1 MNSSQFNKILV
12 VKHGS
17 LGDIAFSILA
27 MASIK
32 QFFSNATID
41 LLTEEKYVNFLSNS
55 NYFNSIIK
63 DNRKGIIDSLKVI
76 LKINQNKYDVIDIK
90 LQNIIKLDKEKFSN
104 ISLESKDLISKT
116 FSKYQMVKSYVDL
129 YAQQSI

>member
-41 LLTEEKYVNFLSNS
+41 LLTEEKYANFLSNS
-55 NYFNSIIK
+55 N
-63 DNRKGIIDSLKVI
+63 
-76 LKINQNKYDVIDIK
+76 
-90 LQNIIKLDKEKFSN
+90 
-104 ISLESKDLISKT
+104 
-116 FSKYQMVKSYVDL
+116 
-129 YAQQSI
+129 

>member
-41 LLTEEKYVNFLSNS
+41 LLTEEKYAKFLSNS
-55 NYFNSIIK
+55 NYFNSIFT
-63 DNRKGIIDSLKVI
+63 DNRKEIFVGVLIFSAIITPTGDPVTLFIFTIPLYMLIELV
-76 LKINQNKYDVIDIK
+76 LY
-90 LQNIIKLDKEKFSN
+90 L
-104 ISLESKDLISKT
+104 SKNN
-116 FSKYQMVKSYVDL
+116 
-129 YAQQSI
+129 